1 MYVHQEFKDQLER
14 KADGSC
20 ETALMWEPGHSALHS
35 NKNGSL
41 SRLKNLIKNLRK
53 QLKEF
58 EQYDQVNQTHLSE
71 AIIEKAPKEIKG
83 TKIYLPHKPV
93 VREKVE
99 STKMRTVYDAFTESV
114 ISSPSLNECLGTR

>member
-1 MYVHQEFKDQLER
+1 
-14 KADGSC
+14 
-20 ETALMWEPGHSALHS
+20 MWEPGHSALHS

-53 QLKEF
+53 QLKEV

-93 VREKVE
+93 VRDKVE

>member
-1 MYVHQEFKDQLER
+1 MRNCINVGTWTLGTSQQQKWKPIKIKKPYQKSPEATDQ
-14 KADGSC
+14 
-20 ETALMWEPGHSALHS
+20 
-35 NKNGSL
+35 
-41 SRLKNLIKNLRK
+41 
-53 QLKEF
+53 F
-58 EQYDQVNQTHLSE
+58 EQYDLVNQTHLSE

-83 TKIYLPHKPV
+83 TKIYLPYKPV